1 MRRRRRHVRDDDSVP
16 DGVWHQAGHGTIRTV
31 AENESA
37 GKKEL
42 EKYVDNGWPRTEN
55 GQAVEHAVSE
65 FATEVAG
72 ALSPYGD
79 TEFPM
84 KNIPFIQPKTVIN
97 R

>member
-1 MRRRRRHVRDDDSVP
+1 MP
-16 DGVWHQAGHGTIRTV
+16 T
-31 AENESA
+31 
-37 GKKEL
+37 
-42 EKYVDNGWPRTEN
+42 RTEN

-84 KNIPFIQPKTVIN
+84 KHIPFIQPKTVIN